1 MQQPPLS
8 NDEALRA
15 LQQGATILALDVP
28 EGTEFGVD
36 LRTYSVGAKFRGM
49 KMVPPGL
56 HLVLCG
62 NEIAKSGA
70 FVRLAAGEVRVLQ
83 WDPKTEMLTAE
94 VPSEQAERLAAAV
107 RRLEFDGSL
116 GPYPLEAHA
125 QWAALSRHVDERVL
139 TRAGVPLGTF
149 VVPGAD
155 GELDA
160 DVAALD
166 AALAAQGDR
175 RAASAAAAAAPAA
188 APPPRP
194 PQGPHALRPYFDGLP
209 RAAVFVDLEEHQRAA
224 RSLRTGEARTRFHL
238 DRSEWLGELLA
249 EKYAGDDDAR
259 PLSSAA
265 GEAALLGELA
275 LAFALFL
282 TVSSGAALRQWKLL
296 LHNLCRCEAAIGAR
310 PSLYADAIA
319 LLRAQLE
326 LAPPDFFVDE
336 LSADNFLR
344 ASLVALAGATSDA
357 SGVDAR
363 VRGALE
369 LLWRFV
375 RERFGLDVPQL
386 MRDEDEFADDEDMP
400 VVEDVDGV
408 LQVTR
413 DLQEVLR
420 REAGADEDPDTEMS

>member
-139 TRAGVPLGTF
+139 ARAGVPLGTF

-175 RAASAAAAAAPAA
+175 RAASAAAPAA
-188 APPPRP
+188 GPARAPP
-194 PQGPHALRPYFDGLP
+194 
-209 RAAVFVDLEEHQRAA
+209 VF
-224 RSLRTGEARTRFHL
+224 
-238 DRSEWLGELLA
+238 
-249 EKYAGDDDAR
+249 
-259 PLSSAA
+259 
-265 GEAALLGELA
+265 
-275 LAFALFL
+275 
-282 TVSSGAALRQWKLL
+282 
-296 LHNLCRCEAAIGAR
+296 
-310 PSLYADAIA
+310 
-319 LLRAQLE
+319 
-326 LAPPDFFVDE
+326 
-336 LSADNFLR
+336 
-344 ASLVALAGATSDA
+344 
-357 SGVDAR
+357 
-363 VRGALE
+363 
-369 LLWRFV
+369 
-375 RERFGLDVPQL
+375 
-386 MRDEDEFADDEDMP
+386 
-400 VVEDVDGV
+400 
-408 LQVTR
+408 
-413 DLQEVLR
+413 
-420 REAGADEDPDTEMS
+420 

>member
-149 VVPGAD
+149 VVPG
-155 GELDA
+155 EQLDA
-160 DVAALD
+160 GVAALD
-166 AALAAQGDR
+166 ARSQ
-175 RAASAAAAAAPAA
+175 RAPAGPRPPPRPPPGGAAAAPAA
-188 APPPRP
+188 
-194 PQGPHALRPYFDGLP
+194 GP
-209 RAAVFVDLEEHQRAA
+209 A
-224 RSLRTGEARTRFHL
+224 RS
-238 DRSEWLGELLA
+238 
-249 EKYAGDDDAR
+249 
-259 PLSSAA
+259 
-265 GEAALLGELA
+265 
-275 LAFALFL
+275 
-282 TVSSGAALRQWKLL
+282 
-296 LHNLCRCEAAIGAR
+296 
-310 PSLYADAIA
+310 
-319 LLRAQLE
+319 
-326 LAPPDFFVDE
+326 
-336 LSADNFLR
+336 
-344 ASLVALAGATSDA
+344 
-357 SGVDAR
+357 
-363 VRGALE
+363 
-369 LLWRFV
+369 
-375 RERFGLDVPQL
+375 
-386 MRDEDEFADDEDMP
+386 P
-400 VVEDVDGV
+400 V
-408 LQVTR
+408 L
-413 DLQEVLR
+413 
-420 REAGADEDPDTEMS
+420 